1 MDMFR
6 HRDAP
11 ILQYPTFH
19 STIVVSA
26 EGKHYKITNVLFD
39 SGASSNFISRK
50 LCKRFGLKYY
60 PFIADM
66 TFNTANG
73 QVQHTEE
80 VDLTI
85 SIAGVFQNL
94 SFIRQRGLH
103 HHHFTIILG
112 TPGFWKYQLQ
122 MRWGFG
128 AKRETLVTIEADSTL
143 QPNVQERNIVVEAEQ
158 RHGPSMVI
166 ELKDMAVQNEALKL
180 GETVEQRQER
190 QGAEAAAVSRAL
202 QEVEMSRAIEDALA
216 GMR

>member
-1 MDMFR
+1 
-6 HRDAP
+6 
-11 ILQYPTFH
+11 
-19 STIVVSA
+19 
-26 EGKHYKITNVLFD
+26 
-39 SGASSNFISRK
+39 
-50 LCKRFGLKYY
+50 
-60 PFIADM
+60 
-66 TFNTANG
+66 
-73 QVQHTEE
+73 
-80 VDLTI
+80 
-85 SIAGVFQNL
+85 
-94 SFIRQRGLH
+94 
-103 HHHFTIILG
+103 
-112 TPGFWKYQLQ
+112 